1 MTRTRFEQLVND
13 AVASIPR
20 RFRAAIHNVAIVVE
34 DEPSAQLLAELD
46 IEPPDTLLGLYQGTP
61 LTERRWD
68 YGNTLPDRVVLFQG
82 PIERDSEDEDDVRVA
97 IGETLIHELGHYFGL
112 SEEEIE
118 EIEEKYWREGGDRKD
133 RKDGKDGKDRKDGR
147 K

>member
-1 MTRTRFEQLVND
+1 MTRSRFEELVHD
-13 AVASIPR
+13 ALASIPR
-20 RFRAAIHNVAIVVE
+20 RFRAALQNVAIVVE
-34 DEPSAQLLAELD
+34 DEPSVEVLEEMD
-46 IEPPDTLLGLYQGTP
+46 IEPPDTLLGLYQGIP

-82 PIERDSEDEDDVRVA
+82 PIERDADNDEDVKVA
-97 IGETLIHELGHYFGL
+97 VGETLIHELGHYFGL

-118 EIEEKYWREGGDRKD
+118 EVEEKYWQGQ
-133 RKDGKDGKDRKDGR
+133 DGHDTEDGR